1 VPWWPA
7 MHHGPGTYHRAML
20 SQLPRADNHGELT
33 GVVPFDHQPSVAL
46 AIVPIGPASR
56 LRALLE
62 IVRPYVDEV
71 VVAIHRDGDP
81 GSFDACSDLADRR
94 LTLDLPE
101 ATVQRARAWLHHQCT
116 ADWILSLDD
125 DEVPGAALLKGLGAL
140 VADRRPA
147 ALCLETRWVYPDP
160 RTYIVSPPW
169 RGDMRPR
176 IVRNLPGIWR
186 FHGQGHGPLSVT
198 GEVRYVDLP
207 VYHLDLLLASEEE
220 CLRKA
225 AVSDQRQPGPAV
237 QGFRVRDLYRPD
249 ALGDLLETRAVGAE
263 DHPLLDA
270 LVNPVVP
277 ASASG
282 HGQPDGHGSRWA
294 VDQFNQR
301 TGALD
306 AGDYRARVEA
316 LGPPTTVP
324 VRGERRCVVR
334 VRNDGSIRWPAGER
348 QAPLVRLG
356 YRWVEEA
363 SGEVTI
369 DGRWLLSESVMPGET
384 TIQLMSVQTPPRPGR
399 HLLEIDVV
407 HEHVR
412 WFQCPVVLQVK
423 VEGEDRA
430 ALRAASPVADDAA
443 EVRLLECQLTEIDA
457 ELAAERQLRASLQG
471 RLAEWLGAPLDKL
484 RALRR

>member
-1 VPWWPA
+1 
-7 MHHGPGTYHRAML
+7 MHHGQGTYHRPML
-20 SQLPRADNHGELT
+20 SWLPRADGHGDLT
-33 GVVPFDHQPSVAL
+33 GVVPFGHQPSVAL
-46 AIVPIGPASR
+46 AIVPVGPASR

-81 GSFDACSDLADRR
+81 SSFDACSDLADRR

-125 DEVPGAALLKGLGAL
+125 DEVPGAALLEGLGAL

-160 RTYIVSPPW
+160 RTYIVSSPW

-176 IVRNLPGIWR
+176 MVRNLPGIWN
-186 FHGQGHGPLSVT
+186 FHGQGHDSLSVT

-207 VYHLDLLLASEEE
+207 VYHLDLVLASEEVR
-220 CLRKA
+220 LRKA
-225 AVSDQRQPGPAV
+225 AVSDQGRPGSAV
-237 QGFRVRDLYRPD
+237 QGFRLGDFYRPD
-249 ALGDLLETRAVGAE
+249 ALGDLLETRTVGAE
-263 DHPLLDA
+263 DRLLLDA

-277 ASASG
+277 APTSG
-282 HGQPDGHGSRWA
+282 HGEPDGHGSRSA
-294 VDQFNQR
+294 VDQFNAP
-301 TGALD
+301 TGAWD
-306 AGDYRARVEA
+306 PGDYRAQVEV

-324 VRGERRCVVR
+324 VRGERRCLVR

-363 SGEVTI
+363 SGEVTL
-369 DGRWLLSESVMPGET
+369 DGRWLFSESVMPGET
-384 TIQLMSVQTPPRPGR
+384 TIQLVSVQTPPRPGL

-407 HEHVR
+407 LEHVR
-412 WFQCPVVLQVK
+412 WFQCPLLLQVE
-423 VEGEDRA
+423 VEGDDRA

-443 EVRLLECQLTEIDA
+443 EVRLLERQLAEIEA
-457 ELAAERQLRASLQG
+457 ELAVERQLRASLQG
-471 RLAEWLGAPLDKL
+471 RLAEWLGAPRDKL